1 MNREILRLALPNIIA
16 NITVPILGMTDT
28 AISGHLS
35 SSLYI
40 GAIAASAV
48 IFNFLYWNF
57 SFLRMGTSGFTAQA
71 LGARDLRETA
81 AVLCRSLFTAV
92 SAGAVLIILQSLI
105 FEAAFF
111 FLKASPEI
119 KELSSRYFY
128 IYIWSAPFALAMF
141 AFSGWFIGMQN
152 AKAPMVIAISAN
164 LANIAASL
172 IFVFVFDM
180 EIKGIALGSLAA
192 QIFSCALAAAIWLK
206 YYGKLRRYIS
216 LGCLKSA
223 QGFKAFFKVNR
234 DIFIRSFGLI
244 MVTVFFTGISA
255 RRGDIFLAANSLL
268 MQLFLLFSYIMDG
281 FAFAAE
287 ALSGKYYGAKNY
299 LKLIKIV
306 KRIFLWGFC
315 LSCVF
320 ALLYLGF
327 TGLILNILTDK
338 AEVIAMAMDYKYWAA
353 LIPFAGFA
361 AFLWDGVFVGITAA
375 RQMRNS
381 MLFAA
386 AAFFA
391 LYLML
396 EPKFGNNALWLA
408 FLSYLSI
415 RGLAQFLYFGKIK
428 KRFK

>member
-1 MNREILRLALPNIIA
+1 MDKEILRLAVPNIIA

-28 AISGHLS
+28 AISGHLP

-40 GAIAASAV
+40 GAIAAATV

-71 LGARDLRETA
+71 LGARDLKETT
-81 AVLCRSLFTAV
+81 AVLCRALFTAV
-92 SAGAVLIILQSLI
+92 CAGAVLIVLQGLI

-119 KELSSRYFY
+119 KELAARYFY
-128 IYIWSAPFALAMF
+128 VYIWSAPFALAMF

-152 AKAPMVIAISAN
+152 AKAPMAIAISAN
-164 LANIAASL
+164 LTNIAASL
-172 IFVFVFDM
+172 IFVFVLDM
-180 EIKGIALGSLAA
+180 EIKGIALGSLVA
-192 QIFSCALAAAIWLK
+192 QVFSCALAAAIWLK

-216 LGCLKSA
+216 IACLKSA
-223 QGFKAFFKVNR
+223 EGFKAFFKVNR

-315 LSCVF
+315 LSCAF

-338 AEVIAMAMDYKYWAA
+338 TEVIAMAVKYKYWAV

-381 MLFAA
+381 MLFAV

-391 LYLML
+391 LYLTL
-396 EPKFGNNALWLA
+396 SPAFGNNALWLA
-408 FLSYLSI
+408 FLTYLFI
-415 RGLAQFLYFGKIK
+415 RGLAQFLYFGRIR

>member
-1 MNREILRLALPNIIA
+1 MNREILRLAIPNIIA
-16 NITVPILGMTDT
+16 NITVPLLGMTDT

-40 GAIAASAV
+40 GAIAAAAV

-71 LGARDLRETA
+71 LGARDLRETT

-92 SAGAVLIILQSLI
+92 SASAVLIVLQSLI
-105 FEAAFF
+105 FEVAFF
-111 FLKASPEI
+111 FLKASAEV
-119 KELSSRYFY
+119 KELAAQYFY
-128 IYIWSAPFALAMF
+128 VYIWSAPFALAMF

-152 AKAPMVIAISAN
+152 AKAPMAIAISAN

-180 EIKGIALGSLAA
+180 EIKGIALGSLLA
-192 QIFSCALAAAIWLK
+192 QVFSCALAAAIWLK
-206 YYGKLRRYIS
+206 YYGKLRRYIN

-315 LSCVF
+315 LSGVF

-327 TGLILNILTDK
+327 TDLILNILTDK
-338 AEVIAMAMDYKYWAA
+338 TEVIAMAMNYKYWAV

-375 RQMRNS
+375 RQMRNA
-381 MLFAA
+381 MLFAV

-391 LYLML
+391 LYWLL
-396 EPKFGNNALWLA
+396 STVLDNNALWLA
-408 FLSYLSI
+408 FLAYLSI